1 MTQVKTA
8 NQSYWY
14 FVRHNN
20 YNAGDFKSYFEAMS
34 YVTNLKD
41 RGYIGLKLIEN
52 LIDWNTDSPRAIE
65 SNVIFEN

>member
-1 MTQVKTA
+1 MKQVKTT

-20 YNAGDFKSYFEAMS
+20 YNVGDFKSCFEAMS

-41 RGYIGLKLIEN
+41 SGYKGLKLIEH
-52 LIDWNTDSPRAIE
+52 LIDWNTDRPRAVVTNI
-65 SNVIFEN
+65 IFEN